1 MAQQYD
7 TRPVI
12 PAPPPNAPPRRGES
26 QLAASRRILAESLGP
41 GAALAAINVANPAI
55 DKQTRR

>member
-7 TRPVI
+7 TQPVV
-12 PAPPPNAPPRRGES
+12 PAPPPNAPPRQGES
-26 QLAASRRILAESLGP
+26 QLAASRRILAESLGR
-41 GAALAAINVANPAI
+41 GSALAAINAANPAI

>member
-7 TRPVI
+7 TRPVV
-12 PAPPPNAPPRRGES
+12 PAPPPNAPPRADED

-41 GAALAAINVANPAI
+41 GSALSAITAI
-55 DKQTRR
+55 DKQPRR